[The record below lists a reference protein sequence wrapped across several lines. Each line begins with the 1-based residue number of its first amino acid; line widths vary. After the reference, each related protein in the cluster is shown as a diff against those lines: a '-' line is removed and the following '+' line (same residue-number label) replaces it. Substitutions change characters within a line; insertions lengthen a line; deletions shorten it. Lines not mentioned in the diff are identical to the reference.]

1 MGPTNRNSRT
11 QTFPFSQKYI
21 MKTDTS
27 SSSSSSNSITLPYSL
42 EGSVTVAASTTNP
55 AVFLFGYGSL
65 ISKESRLRTLQRESA
80 AAIPCQ
86 VKGLQ
91 RSWSYKCPKKSY
103 TAVSVSRTSPEITT
117 NGVLIPLS
125 DPVNDL
131 KELDSREFYYARG
144 VVALEDIVLLPSLSS
159 ATANVKPLLHET
171 EKRLPAN
178 AIVYVYENHN
188 LLFENWNT
196 NSKSQTVLSQVQH
209 SPCAKFPIPQSY
221 VDCILSGCLYY
232 GEDFARDFVK
242 STHGWCYESFL
253 QDRSLNNDCRKYTC
267 RKEESYSFCKNTIDT
282 LLSEVLVC
290 NRKTKTRL

>member
-1 MGPTNRNSRT
+1 
-11 QTFPFSQKYI
+11 
-21 MKTDTS
+21 MKIDTS
-27 SSSSSSNSITLPYSL
+27 SASSALNSITLPSSI
-42 EGSVTVAASTTNP
+42 EGSVAAAASTTTTKDNNRP
-55 AVFLFGYGSL
+55 VFLFGYGSL

-103 TAVSVSRTSPEITT
+103 TAVSVSRTSSDITT

-144 VVALEDIVLLPSLSS
+144 LVALEDIVLMPSISS
-159 ATANVKPLLHET
+159 ATANVKPLPHET
-171 EKRLPAN
+171 EKRLPEN
-178 AIVYVYENHN
+178 ATVYVYENHN
-188 LLFENWNT
+188 ILFENWNT
-196 NSKSQTVLSQVQH
+196 NSKSQTVLPVQH

-253 QDRSLNNDCRKYTC
+253 QDRSLNSDCRKYTC

-290 NRKTKTRL
+290 TRRYSNSRL